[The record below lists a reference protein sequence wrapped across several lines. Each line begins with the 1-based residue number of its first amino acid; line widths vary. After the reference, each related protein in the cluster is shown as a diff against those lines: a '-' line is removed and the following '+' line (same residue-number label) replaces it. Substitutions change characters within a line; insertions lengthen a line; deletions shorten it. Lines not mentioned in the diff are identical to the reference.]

1 MTDGHV
7 LSGPDGTVSITP
19 GALTAIV
26 QRAAESVDGVRV
38 RRRRRGLELRIEGE
52 RARVELSLAAPYGAR
67 LPQVARG
74 VQQRVTDALEGM
86 CGLDVEAV
94 DVSVDELEDS

>member
-7 LSGPDGTVSITP
+7 VSGPGGTISIAP

-26 QRAAESVDGVRV
+26 QRAAESADGVRV
-38 RRRRRGLELRIEGE
+38 RRRRRGLELQVEGD
-52 RARVELSLAAPYGAR
+52 RARVELSLAAPYGTP
-67 LPQVARG
+67 LPALARG
-74 VQQRVTDALEGM
+74 VQQRVTDALQGM

-94 DVSVDELEDS
+94 DVSVDELEDT